1 MKNCDKARAKEIV
14 NAAYNYLKEKTNNN
28 EEIIKKHLKVPEKP
42 NEMKDV
48 FKRMIISS
56 ANRQMGK
63 NVILGRTEKDGD
75 EIGILK
81 DVLFDFDHKKVLE
94 HYRFKEKSLLSDA
107 IKELIKAGK
116 IKEETKVRVNDNSL
130 WPKFCNSILSSAKF
144 LSKFKDID
152 DLIDWMNFF
161 NKDSRSRVALPM
173 IISKEIEGFGF
184 ALACDF
190 LKEIG
195 YEGFG
200 KPDVHI
206 KEIFYG
212 LKLSDSKEDYFV
224 FNDLV
229 EFANLAGKS
238 PYYVDKLFW
247 LCCTGNFHYD
257 NIKVET
263 NRKDFIEFLKK
274 ENL

>member
-1 MKNCDKARAKEIV
+1 MKDCDKARAKKITD
-14 NAAYNYLKEKTNNN
+14 AAYEYLKRITQHIDNKEEKI
-28 EEIIKKHLKVPEKP
+28 ERHLKVPEKP
-42 NEMKDV
+42 HEMKNV

-56 ANRQMGK
+56 ANRQMGR
-63 NVILGRTEKDGD
+63 NVILTRTEKDGN
-75 EIGILK
+75 EIGVLK

-173 IISKEIEGFGF
+173 IISKEVEGFGF

-206 KEIFYG
+206 KEVFYG

-229 EFANLAGKS
+229 EFANLADKS
-238 PYYVDKLFW
+238 PFYIDKLFW
-247 LCCTGNFHYD
+247 LCSTGNFHYD
-257 NIKVET
+257 KIEVKT
-263 NRKDFIEFLKK
+263 NRSDFIKFL
-274 ENL
+274 

>member
-1 MKNCDKARAKEIV
+1 MKDCDKAKAKQITDASYE
-14 NAAYNYLKEKTNNN
+14 YLKIIAQDIDNN
-28 EEIIKKHLKVPEKP
+28 EEIIQRHLALPKNCKM
-42 NEMKDV
+42 NMKDV

-63 NVILGRTEKDGD
+63 NVILKRTEKDGD
-75 EIGILK
+75 EIGILT
-81 DVLFDFDHKKVLE
+81 DVLFDFDHNKVITKYGEDCETLLNE
-94 HYRFKEKSLLSDA
+94 LVKIVGEVRKEK
-107 IKELIKAGK
+107 
-116 IKEETKVRVNDNSL
+116 NSL
-130 WPKFCNSILSSAKF
+130 WPKFCKTILSSGKF
-144 LSKFKDID
+144 LNKFNDFSDFESWVI
-152 DLIDWMNFF
+152 FF

-173 IISKEIEGFGF
+173 IISKEVEGFGF

-212 LKLSDSKEDYFV
+212 LKLSNSKEDYFV
-224 FNDLV
+224 FKDLV
-229 EFANLAGKS
+229 EFATLADKS
-238 PYYVDKLFW
+238 PFYIDKLFW
-247 LCCTGNFHYD
+247 LCSTGNFHYD
-257 NIKVET
+257 KIEVKT
-263 NRKDFIEFLKK
+263 NRNDFIKFLKK